1 MREECTEGGFSLV
14 EMMVGLAIG
23 MIATLVI
30 VQVAST
36 FEGQKRSTTGAA
48 DAQTT
53 GGIAL
58 YTIQRQVQ
66 MGGYGLPVYSQQNQA
81 LDCAAEPKVDHDG
94 NAGTPDIGIA
104 PVVIVDGGAGL
115 SDAITVRMGSTA
127 AGGVPL
133 RVTSLP
139 DLAMKRV
146 TVTNNLSCTPLGAG
160 GLDVALITD
169 GANCALRKIAA
180 LAPAPD
186 SWIQLDD
193 VSDAAIH
200 SGSTLACLGQW
211 RETSYTINGNRL
223 LENGVEIAGDI
234 VNLQARYGVSN
245 AANSSQVLPD
255 SYVDATD
262 PTWGAAMTA
271 ANRNRIKSIRIAL
284 VVRSGAMEKEDVTS
298 ACSSLTDPNPTGLC
312 AWAGTPTNPA
322 PSIDLSADA
331 NWKKYRYR
339 VFDTVIPVRNM
350 IWSAGAL

>member
-1 MREECTEGGFSLV
+1 MREECTEGGFGLV

-30 VQVAST
+30 AQVAST

-81 LDCAAEPKVDHDG
+81 LDCATEPKVDHDG

-133 RVTSLP
+133 RVTSPLGTNP
-139 DLAMKRV
+139 VRV
-146 TVTNNLSCTPLGAG
+146 PNNLSCTPLGAG

-180 LAPAPD
+180 LP
-186 SWIQLDD
+186 SSTEIQLDD

-284 VVRSGAMEKEDVTS
+284 VVRSGAMEKDDVTS

-312 AWAGTPTNPA
+312 AWAGTSTNPA